1 MELNEAINL
10 IRVVLDNQRMT
21 VQEHERTHDALNVI
35 LKNLKDI
42 TLENLPFLQES
53 PWTYST

>member
-35 LKNLKDI
+35 LKNLKDNGTGNGTVI
-42 TLENLPFLQES
+42 QKDS
-53 PWTYST
+53 PDSR